1 MNSLA
6 LDPATRSPPYSDLL
20 LPTWELI
27 LAFSCAALHRLTKI
41 VEMAALAKEG
51 GIASTLVV
59 GVVLLGVIQASD
71 QMFTKCALK
80 KILEE
85 TL

>member
-1 MNSLA
+1 
-6 LDPATRSPPYSDLL
+6 
-20 LPTWELI
+20 
-27 LAFSCAALHRLTKI
+27 
-41 VEMAALAKEG
+41 MAALAKEG
-51 GIASTLVV
+51 GIASTQAV
-59 GVVLLGVIQASD
+59 GVVLLGIIQDSD